1 MQLKARSGGTR
12 VRCRS
17 ALGIDDVRT
26 LPGVREAHREG
37 DRLVLRCS
45 DADAVIRELLRR
57 DPALAELQVVP
68 ASLEDSLLEL
78 THEEGQGATPH
89 RSAA

>member
-1 MQLKARSGGTR
+1 
-12 VRCRS
+12 
-17 ALGIDDVRT
+17 
-26 LPGVREAHREG
+26 EAHREG

-57 DPALAELQVVP
+57 DPALVDLQVVP

-78 THEEGQGATPH
+78 THDEGRGATPH